1 MNALL
6 DELAEVPARGSGP
19 PPQAAELDAITK
31 QIAIVEAIL
40 DVVFVV
46 LLVFMVFK
54 PGGPRL

>member
-1 MNALL
+1 L
-6 DELAEVPARGSGP
+6 
-19 PPQAAELDAITK
+19 TK
-31 QIAIVEAIL
+31 QIATLSAVL